1 MHKHD
6 SGTIMKT
13 LPLISALLIAAS
25 VMPAAAQAR
34 LKAQANVS
42 GDIVRIGDLIENAG
56 AAANTPIFRAPDLG
70 QTGAVPSP
78 AVLEA
83 VRPYG
88 LIAVDTRG
96 LSEVLVTRSS
106 RVIAIDEIEA
116 RIVQALASRY
126 RVGKTE
132 DLKLSFDREL
142 RAIQLEANAPAELSL
157 ARFSYEPASRR
168 FDVTFE
174 LGTGRAWRYTGAAVE
189 TVEVA
194 VPSRPLARGELI
206 RANDIA
212 IERRPKTEFSN
223 EPPAPVTETLGRAAR
238 RALRAGQALRNA
250 DLMKPELVQR
260 GEMVTLHYEVP
271 GIAITMRGKALESG
285 AEGDTVN
292 VLNEHSKRTL
302 QGTVISAGHVTMI
315 ARTPTVVAQ
324 AEPAAEA
331 STR

>member
-1 MHKHD
+1 MSKHD
-6 SGTIMKT
+6 SGAMMKM
-13 LPLISALLIAAS
+13 LLSALLIAVS
-25 VMPAAAQAR
+25 ITPAAAQAR
-34 LKAQANVS
+34 LKAQASVT
-42 GDIVRIGDLIENAG
+42 GDIVRIGDLVENAG
-56 AAANTPIFRAPDLG
+56 IAANTPIFRAPDLG
-70 QTGAVPSP
+70 QTGLVPSL

-88 LIAVDTRG
+88 LVAVDARG
-96 LSEVLVTRSS
+96 LSEVSVTRMS

-116 RIVQALASRY
+116 RIVRALTARY
-126 RVGKTE
+126 RIGKTE

-142 RAIQLEANAPAELSL
+142 RAIQLEADAPADLSL
-157 ARFSYEPASRR
+157 VRFSYEPSSRR

-206 RANDIA
+206 KATDIA
-212 IERRPKTEFSN
+212 IERRPRSEFSN

-292 VLNEHSKRTL
+292 VLNEQTKRTL
-302 QGTVISAGHVTMI
+302 QGTVTSAGHVTMI

-331 STR
+331 SNP